1 MIEFKDVT
9 GAVLGVPGK
18 SFFKMDSITDEAIQ
32 GYLDRGAELV
42 SIDRVS
48 HAHAVKLKTSATSYK
63 AKERLARVPN
73 ETELENPNVTR
84 LRLTRKKTVDQA
96 NRADKLAGDALTKA
110 KNPKTVGRPKGNSND

>member
-9 GAVLGVPGK
+9 GDVLGVPGK

-42 SIDRVS
+42 KIDKVS

-63 AKERLARVPN
+63 AKERLARVPD
-73 ETELENPNVTR
+73 EVELENPNVTR
-84 LRLTRKKTVDQA
+84 LRLTRQKTVDKA
-96 NRADKLAGDALTKA
+96 RKADKAAEEAVTKA
-110 KNPKTVGRPKGNSND
+110 KNPKTVGRPKGTNND